1 MNRKEKRSKRKEISV
16 LGEVVKIVRQYFP
29 ELIEKFE
36 CLTDLRNQSY
46 VTYKMKVIFIVRI
59 IGLMCEIKS
68 MNGITQEFNTEEAIA
83 NIAKLCNL
91 KLEEIPHHDTI
102 NDVFEKIKVEELE
115 GIRKYMIVK
124 MQQQ

>member
-1 MNRKEKRSKRKEISV
+1 MFFLNRKEKRSKRKEISV

-59 IGLMCEIKS
+59 MGLMCEINS
-68 MNGITQEFNTEEAIA
+68 
-83 NIAKLCNL
+83 NIKLQL
-91 KLEEIPHHDTI
+91 RFDE
-102 NDVFEKIKVEELE
+102 
-115 GIRKYMIVK
+115 
-124 MQQQ
+124 